1 MGRDCLAETVQW
13 SNETAIERA
22 GGYIYNSSLLAQGI
36 IVASSGIPLSGVV
49 LVVMR
54 TKIVVLAMV
63 VIAVTATLG
72 VSAYT
77 TGSVTRDSNVNVV
90 TDDKGLIA
98 LSDGT
103 SGGLVAQNSTG
114 ALNVDF
120 TAGGASGVNTAAHF
134 ELGNPS
140 DPTNY
145 SAFNISNLDAES
157 HDLTVSYTG
166 AGGTTDTD
174 ANMEFQI
181 YDSAGTKVGTV
192 SEESTSATITG
203 ASSGATYYVVIVV
216 DTTGLDSTA
225 DLSGTLEV
233 SA

>member
-1 MGRDCLAETVQW
+1 MDKPG
-13 SNETAIERA
+13 
-22 GGYIYNSSLLAQGI
+22 LLAGDI
-36 IVASSGIPLSGVV
+36 RIAISRIPLSAVV
-49 LVVMR
+49 WVVMR
-54 TKIVVLAMV
+54 TKIAVVAMI
-63 VIAVTATLG
+63 VIAATATLG

-77 TGSVTRDSNVNVV
+77 TGEVTRDSNVNVV

-114 ALNVDF
+114 ALNIDF

-140 DPTNY
+140 DPTNQ

-166 AGGTTDTD
+166 AGGTSDAD

-181 YDSAGTKVGTV
+181 YDSAGTQVGTV
-192 SEESTSATITG
+192 SEESTSATISG

-216 DTTGLDSTA
+216 DTKGLDSTA
-225 DLSGTLEV
+225 DLSGTLKV